1 MSTIEKRLEQLIED
15 HGAEMHHGWYSYRPK
30 DSEAGAAIIA
40 GWNAAA
46 EAMKALVHATITKD
60 NTGWYCSKCR
70 GSQEFHP
77 ERHTPDNCPV
87 AAAQAALARMNG
99 LHDGQ
104 DVV

>member
-1 MSTIEKRLEQLIED
+1 MTEIERRL
-15 HGAEMHHGWYSYRPK
+15 YKYYRITRYGGTTTRQRAR
-30 DSEAGAAIIA
+30 EAIIEP
-40 GWNAAA
+40 WNAAVA
-46 EAMKALVHATITKD
+46 AMKALVHATITKD

-77 ERHTPDNCPV
+77 ERHAPAKCPV

>member
-1 MSTIEKRLEQLIED
+1 MKQTIEERLDNLIEAAWQRGHRCHD
-15 HGAEMHHGWYSYRPK
+15 DSNHAYTGAPS
-30 DSEAGAAIIA
+30 IIA

-87 AAAQAALARMNG
+87 AAAQAALARMEG
-99 LHDGQ
+99 LHSGQ